1 MVCLKNLM
9 VIPHKSQIQNGVR
22 NVCRD
27 NQLEVINSTTDA
39 LNLLSLQLLQT
50 TISIKFAT

>member
-1 MVCLKNLM
+1 M